1 MSVFSPKWVK
11 WDPRAWLVGTRG
23 LSLEER
29 GAYDTI
35 LNLLYCR
42 GGTMPDNDRANAH
55 ELGIDV
61 RVWRRIKVRLVD
73 MQKLSTAGGRIT
85 NERVSAELT
94 SAELRYLSS
103 SQAGTTSAL
112 RKGYRNIRYNGL
124 PATGVATTVATNHNY
139 IDRKRLG
146 NEED

>member
-1 MSVFSPKWVK
+1 MFSPKWVK
-11 WDPRAWLVGTRG
+11 WDPRAWLVGTSG

-42 GGTMPDNDRANAH
+42 GGALPDDDRANAH
-55 ELGIDV
+55 QLGVDL
-61 RVWRRIKVRLVD
+61 RVWRRLKARLVGLR
-73 MQKLSTAGGRIT
+73 KLSTAAGSIT

-103 SQAGTTSAL
+103 SQAGTISAV
-112 RKGYRNIRYNGL
+112 RKGYRNIRFNGL
-124 PATGVATTVATNHNY
+124 PSTTVARPVATNHNH
-139 IDRKRLG
+139 IDRKRLSD
-146 NEED
+146 E